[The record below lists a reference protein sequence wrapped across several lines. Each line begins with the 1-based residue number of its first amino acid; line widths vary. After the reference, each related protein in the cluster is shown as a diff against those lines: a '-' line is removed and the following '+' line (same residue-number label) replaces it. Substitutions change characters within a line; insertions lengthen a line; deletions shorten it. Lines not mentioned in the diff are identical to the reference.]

1 MQWRGR
7 RIGHDDRIG
16 LKNTS
21 IFAPIMIL
29 STNIIEAAA
38 LLRAN
43 EVVAIPTET
52 VYGLAA
58 NAYSAEAVSKVYE
71 VKERPKTN
79 PLIVHIGS
87 ADQLGEIATSVSPNA
102 QQLATHF
109 WPGPLTLLLPKSA
122 LITDQVTAHSPYVAV
137 RVPNHPL
144 TLALLQ
150 HLEFPLVAPSA
161 NRYTSVSPTSAAH
174 VAINLGDRI
183 QFILDGGLCKK
194 GLESTVVGFDIEDH
208 PKIYRLGAITLEEL
222 QGVIASTTLFDEAE
236 NAHSQTHSPGMAK
249 KHYAPRTP
257 LIVVD
262 QLEHFLAENLPLQT
276 DPIGVLS
283 FGHKVTAAKG
293 ATIYELSAHKNLE
306 EASSRLYDGLY
317 ELDAKGLQF
326 IVVEWFENQKLGRTL
341 NDKLKRASTA
351 L

>member
-1 MQWRGR
+1 MV
-7 RIGHDDRIG
+7 I
-16 LKNTS
+16 
-21 IFAPIMIL
+21 
-29 STNIIEAAA
+29 STDINEAAA

-58 NAYSAEAVSKVYE
+58 NAFSDEAVSAVYR

-79 PLIVHIGS
+79 PLIVHLGS
-87 ADQLGEIATSVSPNA
+87 PDQLTEVASSVSPNA
-102 QQLATHF
+102 QKLANHF
-109 WPGPLTLLLPKSA
+109 WPGPLTLLLPKSVR
-122 LITDQVTAHSPYVAV
+122 ISDQVTAHSPFVAV
-137 RVPNHPL
+137 RVPDHPL
-144 TLALLQ
+144 SLALLQ
-150 HLEFPLVAPSA
+150 QLEFPLVAPSA

-194 GLESTVVGFDIEDH
+194 GLESTVVGFDADDH

-222 QGVIASTTLFDEAE
+222 QGVIASTTLFEEAE
-236 NAHSQTHSPGMAK
+236 NVNSLTHSPGMAK

-262 QLEHFLAENLPLQT
+262 QLEHFLAEHLPLQT
-276 DPIGVLS
+276 APIGVLS
-283 FGHKVTAAKG
+283 FGHKMTAEKG
-293 ATIYELSAHKNLE
+293 INIYELSAHKNLE
-306 EASSRLYDGLY
+306 EASSLLYKGLY
-317 ELDAKGLQF
+317 ELDAQGLQF
-326 IVVEWFENQKLGRTL
+326 IVVEWFENQRLGRTL
-341 NDKLKRASTA
+341 NDKLKRASSA

>member
-1 MQWRGR
+1 
-7 RIGHDDRIG
+7 
-16 LKNTS
+16 
-21 IFAPIMIL
+21 MIL
-29 STNIIEAAA
+29 SIDINEAAA

-87 ADQLGEIATSVSPNA
+87 VDQLAAVSSSVSPNA
-102 QQLATHF
+102 QKLAAHF

-137 RVPNHPL
+137 RVPDHPL
-144 TLALLQ
+144 TLALLH
-150 HLEFPLVAPSA
+150 HLGFPLVAPSA
-161 NRYTSVSPTSAAH
+161 NRYTSVSPTTAVH
-174 VAINLGDRI
+174 VAVNLGDRI
-183 QFILDGGLCKK
+183 PLILDGGPCRK
-194 GLESTVVGFDIEDH
+194 GLESTVVGFDADDH

-222 QGVIASTTLFDEAE
+222 QGVIDSTTLFDEAE
-236 NAHSQTHSPGMAK
+236 NAHSQPHSPGMEK
-249 KHYAPRTP
+249 KHYAPITP
-257 LIVVD
+257 LVVVD
-262 QLEHFLAENLPLQT
+262 QLEHFLAENMPLQIA
-276 DPIGVLS
+276 PIGVLS

-293 ATIYELSAHKNLE
+293 TTIYELSAHKNLE

-317 ELDAKGLQF
+317 QLDSKGLQF
-326 IVVEWFENQKLGRTL
+326 IVIEWFENQRLGRTL
-341 NDKLKRASTA
+341 NDKLKRASSA

>member
-1 MQWRGR
+1 
-7 RIGHDDRIG
+7 
-16 LKNTS
+16 
-21 IFAPIMIL
+21 MIL
-29 STNIIEAAA
+29 SIDINEAAA

-87 ADQLGEIATSVSPNA
+87 VDQLAAVASSVSPNA
-102 QQLATHF
+102 QKLAAHF

-137 RVPNHPL
+137 RVPDHPL
-144 TLALLQ
+144 TLALLH
-150 HLEFPLVAPSA
+150 HLGFPLVAPSA
-161 NRYTSVSPTSAAH
+161 NRYTSVSPTTAAH
-174 VAINLGDRI
+174 VATNLGDRI
-183 QFILDGGLCKK
+183 PLILDGGPCRK
-194 GLESTVVGFDIEDH
+194 GLESTVVGFDADDH

-222 QGVIASTTLFDEAE
+222 QGVIDSTTLFDEAE
-236 NAHSQTHSPGMAK
+236 NAHSQTHSPGMEK

-257 LIVVD
+257 LVVVD
-262 QLEHFLAENLPLQT
+262 QLERFLVEHPPLQSVAY
-276 DPIGVLS
+276 GVLS
-283 FGHKVTAAKG
+283 FGHEKTALKG
-293 ATIYELSAHKNLE
+293 LTVYELSAQKNLE

-326 IVVEWFENQKLGRTL
+326 IVVEWFENQRLGRTL
-341 NDKLKRASTA
+341 NDKLKRASSA